1 MKDFRLLMLVVVAAL
16 VMPVQA
22 TRRSEMQMRAAATHV
37 LKAKRPMERVAVSEH
52 MTAYNQRGGGFAL
65 ISTDDKAP
73 AVLAYS
79 MEGSFET
86 TTSNP
91 GFNWW
96 LRAVKRASLKETTK
110 PDPSR
115 FKPWVEPLTTTKWGQ
130 NEPFRYMC
138 PFLQYDP
145 DLSHYG
151 VYIPDSTHNAVGCGP
166 AAMAQLMKYYNYPKH
181 GKGSASVVVKYD
193 QANVMLSVDLENTTY
208 EWGKMLDDYSGDYTD
223 ENGKAAAE
231 LCYHAAVAAQANWN
245 SLGGGTFDENIL
257 SAMINNF
264 SYNPS
269 AQVLNRPLYDEP
281 AWMEMI
287 YRMLSDGHPVLY
299 SGKDINF
306 EVGILVGHNFI
317 IDGYDENGLVHVNW
331 GWHGQQDGYFDIATL
346 QVGRLSFD
354 DWQGMYLD
362 LYPTEQVLT
371 GDVNCDGSVTAT
383 DVTALYEYLL
393 NSDTTFLS
401 TSDVDGDGTV
411 TSADVTKIYDI
422 LLGI

>member
-22 TRRSEMQMRAAATHV
+22 ARRSEMQMCAAATHV
-37 LKAKRPMERVAVSEH
+37 LKASRPMERVAVSEH

-193 QANVMLSVDLENTTY
+193 QANVTLSVDLENTTY

-231 LCYHAAVAAQANWN
+231 LCYHAAVAAHANWN